1 MHKFKKLRDFSLA
14 VIGKVEMIWDNGNV
28 DSGNRTLRIGSSIVA
43 VLSIVAR
50 SVTLD
55 IIEGFK
61 IYIFIHR

>member
-28 DSGNRTLRIGSSIVA
+28 DSGNRALRIGSSIVA

-50 SVTLD
+50 SVTS